1 MAVPRLDV
9 DGALRHLRRADPEL
23 RGLITR
29 HGPPSFKRTRDPFA
43 SLMRA
48 IVYQQLSGSAAS
60 TIYGRFLGLF
70 GGAVPRPEQLLAVSA
85 EQLRAV
91 GLSRGKASFLH
102 DLAAHFSDGLVDPRR
117 FGRAS
122 DDEIA
127 AMLLAVKGIGPWSVD
142 MFLMFGLVRP
152 DVLPVGDLGVRKGMR
167 LHFGLRSLP
176 EAARMHKLAEPW
188 RPFRSVA
195 SWYMWRR
202 VEEESR

>member
-1 MAVPRLDV
+1 VDV
-9 DGALRHLRRADPEL
+9 DGALRHLRKVDPEL

-29 HGPPSFKRTRDPFA
+29 HGPPSFRRTRDAFG
-43 SLMRA
+43 SLCRA
-48 IVYQQLSGSAAS
+48 IISQQLSGSAAS
-60 TIYGRFLGLF
+60 TIYGRFLDLF
-70 GGAVPRPEQLLAVSA
+70 DGASPRPAQVLAVTP
-85 EQLRAV
+85 ERLRAV

-102 DLAAHFSDGLVDPRR
+102 DLSAHFTDGRLDPRR

-122 DDEIA
+122 DADIA
-127 AMLLAVKGIGPWSVD
+127 AALLAVKGIGPWSVD
-142 MFLMFGLVRP
+142 MFMMFGLVRP

-167 LHFGLRSLP
+167 LHFGLRALP
-176 EAARMHKLAEPW
+176 EAVRMQKLAEPW